1 MLSKLPLTTPTEFDA
16 AVAAAKA
23 AFPAWRDTPVPT
35 RARVMLKL
43 QQLIRENWVGSAGRA
58 PAPLCSAALCGAACA
73 TCTACAACAALPCFI
88 CFALA

>member
-1 MLSKLPLTTPTEFDA
+1 MLSKLPLTTPDEFNA

-43 QQLIRENWVGSAGRA
+43 QQLIRENWVRTR
-58 PAPLCSAALCGAACA
+58 PARLHACCG
-73 TCTACAACAALPCFI
+73 
-88 CFALA
+88 LAV